1 MSLCF
6 STRNPCT
13 IQSYKRKAPCFA
25 SLTHSLLFCC
35 RELNN
40 YVEKSLSLCFLLF
53 GWNNL
58 GISHFFYWHFFTFL
72 AHASSITRFHLPPH
86 SRYITI
92 LPPSVFVCPH
102 NRHAVVV
109 EFISLLLI
117 GYLYSSLFK
126 KKSIKLMALM
136 DTFLFTKSS
145 LYAINTI
152 LIIFMWE
159 STDHI
164 FDFFFILFLFSMP
177 LFFVIHKREMR
188 DRCNLEC
195 RRTKR

>member
-25 SLTHSLLFCC
+25 SLTHSFFCC

-86 SRYITI
+86 SRYITKFATFCFCMPAQ
-92 LPPSVFVCPH
+92 PPC
-102 NRHAVVV
+102 HAVVV

-117 GYLYSSLFK
+117 GYLYSSLWK
-126 KKSIKLMALM
+126 KESIKLMAIM
-136 DTFLFTKSS
+136 GAFLFTKSP
-145 LYAINTI
+145 AINTI
-152 LIIFMWE
+152 LIIFMWK

-164 FDFFFILFLFSMP
+164 FDFFFFLL
-177 LFFVIHKREMR
+177 LFFFIFHAIILR
-188 DRCNLEC
+188 NS
-195 RRTKR
+195 